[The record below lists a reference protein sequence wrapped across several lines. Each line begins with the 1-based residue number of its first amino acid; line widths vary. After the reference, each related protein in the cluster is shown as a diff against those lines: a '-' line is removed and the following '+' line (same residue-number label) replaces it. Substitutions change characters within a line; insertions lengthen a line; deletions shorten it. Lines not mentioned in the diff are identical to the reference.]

1 MLKKLFLLSTMALM
15 TLGGLSSCNSEKSK
29 VLSLKS
35 EALDSYVKLSAD
47 DVEYHISTEDDFVL
61 MVSQKTCS
69 ACTIAKKLLR
79 TYISETNNLIYDI
92 ELSDYETISTSNK
105 ALPEVK
111 NTPTFLFFKGGS
123 LLKKIE
129 GFKNDYDDFKN
140 TFNRYIYSRNLYTL
154 NTYEKVSGN
163 SDWYYVENKSDTTI
177 LDKAISSNKDL
188 TVYYSWLICSDCH
201 NFHEKIYTKYINSL
215 NSNSKAYEFEV
226 TYFRSGKPG
235 TKPNEGEDGYDEYMR
250 WLNFATKYGFGEY
263 RDGKIPALIN
273 YKEGQVNE
281 YAIFA
286 NDSNVIEED
295 GTFRYDTAY
304 YNEVKEIRASS
315 KAELKAQAEKL
326 EIQLVKNF
334 MDKYIKGAI

>member
-1 MLKKLFLLSTMALM
+1 MLKKLFLISAISLAA
-15 TLGGLSSCNSEKSK
+15 LGGLSSCNNSDSQ

-35 EALDSYVKLSAD
+35 ESLDSYVKMTAD

-92 ELSDYETISTSNK
+92 ELSDYETISASNK
-105 ALPEVK
+105 DLPTVK

-140 TFNRYIYSRNLYTL
+140 TLNRYIYSRNLYTL
-154 NTYEKVSGN
+154 NTYEKVSEN
-163 SDWYYVENKSDTTI
+163 SDWYYVENKSDTST
-177 LDKAISSNKDL
+177 LDNAISSNKDL

-215 NSNSKAYEFEV
+215 NSNIKAYEFEV

-235 TKPNEGEDGYDEYMR
+235 TKPNEGEEGYEEYMR
-250 WLNFATKYGFGEY
+250 WLNFANKYGFGEY
-263 RDGKIPALIN
+263 RDGKIPALVN
-273 YKEGQVNE
+273 YQNGQVNE

-286 NDSNVIEED
+286 NDSNVVEEN
-295 GTFRYDTAY
+295 GTFRYGTTY
-304 YNEVKEIRASS
+304 YDEVKEIRANS
-315 KAELKAQAEKL
+315 KAELKTQAEKL
-326 EIQLVKNF
+326 EIQLVQNF